1 MTVYNTTRLVEWDLK
16 DCGEYANLEVTYE
29 WDTELDTLVVYSVR
43 YGGLEWI
50 DYLND
55 STREYLTNYI
65 NERLEP

>member
-16 DCGEYANLEVTYE
+16 DYGEYANLEVTYE

-50 DYLND
+50 DYLNN

>member
-1 MTVYNTTRLVEWDLK
+1 MTVYDSYRNVEWDLK
-16 DCGEYANLEVTYE
+16 DDGEFAMLKVAYE
-29 WDTELDTLVVYSVR
+29 WNTDNDTLVVYSVQ

>member
-1 MTVYNTTRLVEWDLK
+1 MTVYDTTREVEWDLK
-16 DCGEYANLEVTYE
+16 DDGEFAKLEVTYE
-29 WDTELDTLVVYSVR
+29 WDTDMDTLVVYSVR

-55 STREYLTNYI
+55 KTREYLTTYI

>member
-1 MTVYNTTRLVEWDLK
+1 MTVYDSYRDVEWDLK
-16 DCGEYANLEVTYE
+16 DDGEFATLKVAYE
-29 WDTELDTLVVYSVR
+29 WNIDNDTLVVYSVQ

-55 STREYLTNYI
+55 STREYLTQYI

>member
-1 MTVYNTTRLVEWDLK
+1 MTVYDSYRDVEWDLK
-16 DCGEYANLEVTYE
+16 DDGEFATLKVAYE
-29 WDTELDTLVVYSVR
+29 WDTENNTLVVYSVQ

-55 STREYLTNYI
+55 STREYLTQYI